1 MKFIAYTMFLYIL
14 FLAIAPG
21 AKAMYAGLSQ
31 QEQQADCCNKC
42 GSPKEGGS
50 PQKEKKPS
58 NKNTATDNC
67 NPLETCKACSGY
79 TVNVSPT
86 GVTMLPV
93 LIADKPLGTAQDKLF
108 SNFVSDFWQPP
119 RLS

>member
-42 GSPKEGGS
+42 GYSPGDS
-50 PQKEKKPS
+50 
-58 NKNTATDNC
+58 
-67 NPLETCKACSGY
+67 
-79 TVNVSPT
+79 
-86 GVTMLPV
+86 
-93 LIADKPLGTAQDKLF
+93 
-108 SNFVSDFWQPP
+108 
-119 RLS
+119 LSTRASV